1 MKARLLNILS
11 FFGSCESPPQDLT
24 TVDGTSIWPSGQ
36 QGRRQ
41 ETHDGPGQRR
51 QRRRTSRQE
60 NKTGVSRTSPCACQ
74 EKGRCNGAAAVFA
87 AQTLPAA
94 TAALALW
101 PAAAVPA
108 WARIR
113 SPKPYPEGGGDRG
126 VAVRGAATGG
136 PTVDREGRS
145 KAASAAASPLVE
157 ISF

>member
-113 SPKPYPEGGGDRG
+113 SPKPYPEGGGGPGRG
-126 VAVRGAATGG
+126 STRCGNRGANCGQRGPLKGG
-136 PTVDREGRS
+136 QRGR
-145 KAASAAASPLVE
+145 
-157 ISF
+157 